1 VHVTGTPDELLV
13 GTLCLLIVVPWIAWT
28 LRRGL
33 SQGALPVGRGYVR
46 RDERPGPFWALLASY
61 VVAILLMGFIGIDLL
76 FGLTS

>member
-1 VHVTGTPDELLV
+1 MTASPDELLV
-13 GTLCLLIVVPWIAWT
+13 GTMCLLIVVPWIAWT

-33 SQGALPVGRGYVR
+33 RQGALPVGRGYVR

-61 VVAILLMGFIGIDLL
+61 VVAILLMAFVGIDLL

>member
-1 VHVTGTPDELLV
+1 VTGSPDELLV

-33 SQGALPVGRGYVR
+33 SQGALPIGRGHVR
-46 RDERPGPFWALLASY
+46 RDERPGPFRALLASY
-61 VVAILLMGFIGIDLL
+61 IIALLLMAFVGLDLL